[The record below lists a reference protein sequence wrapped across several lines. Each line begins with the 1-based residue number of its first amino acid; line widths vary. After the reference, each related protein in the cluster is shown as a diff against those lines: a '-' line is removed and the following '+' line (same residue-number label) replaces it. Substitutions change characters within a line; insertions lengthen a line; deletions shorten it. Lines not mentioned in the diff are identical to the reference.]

1 MGNNVLAVV
10 ARHTVPDLL
19 EPVCTSCPHF
29 PPGLQPDPPWTKVLK
44 RLFCLFDLSEDW
56 YKDTPEA
63 TSKPKP
69 KKPEEWYK
77 DHPDFKVL
85 YDDAD
90 GDGKKDFGDRRIFDQ
105 VNVNRKRS

>member
-1 MGNNVLAVV
+1 MSSRYLSGIRLSRFLSFVIDRGSSKDVS
-10 ARHTVPDLL
+10 RHFQRYLNIQMDLW
-19 EPVCTSCPHF
+19 CGYS
-29 PPGLQPDPPWTKVLK
+29 
-44 RLFCLFDLSEDW
+44 
-56 YKDTPEA
+56 
-63 TSKPKP
+63 
-69 KKPEEWYK
+69 EEWYK